1 MFELSDGEVEHLAR
15 LEHDRW
21 MAERLLD
28 GWTYAPGPK
37 DLRRKRTPWLIPW
50 EDMPEEQ
57 RDYDRN
63 TVHNLPRFLAQ
74 AGLRIV
80 LHDAAA

>member
-1 MFELSDGEVEHLAR
+1 VEHLAR

-37 DLRRKRTPWLIPW
+37 DLRRKRTPWLVPW

-63 TVHNLPRFLAQ
+63 TVRNLPRFLAQ

-80 LHDAAA
+80 RHDAAA